1 VAVRETDPSPGQ
13 IRLRWGHVAEVG
25 DVRPGAVELTVD
37 VDGGRASALAYPELV
52 GGCRPGDRVL
62 LNTTAVALGLGTGGM
77 HLVVAVDRETA
88 EEWTAP
94 GRVMKARYLPHQ
106 LAVRTVEETDR
117 EALEA
122 PGGLGATPVV
132 VAPLHSMVAPI
143 AAGMRIAG
151 AARVV
156 YVMTDGAALP
166 GGLSRLVPRLRDAG
180 LIDTW
185 LTAGQAFGGEL
196 EAVTVWSALLAAV
209 HVARADA
216 VIVADGPGNLGT
228 DTTWGVSALGVGNA
242 ATAATVLG
250 GRALVALRIS
260 FADPRERHRA
270 LSHHSLTMLEHVV
283 APGAHVAVPV
293 LDDPE
298 RTPVWDALRSRRLE
312 DRHQLVEVEGA
323 PAVTELDRSGVDVT
337 SMGRGPDDDPAF
349 FLAAGAAGI
358 LAARMA
364 AGAAPWRRGTGN
376 APDGTVVGGA
386 TDPPEDAR

>member
-1 VAVRETDPSPGQ
+1 MTVRETGPPSGS

-62 LNTTAVALGLGTGGM
+62 LNTTAVALGLGTGGV
-77 HLVVAVDRETA
+77 HLVVAVDRDA
-88 EEWTAP
+88 NEEWRAP

-117 EALEA
+117 EALET
-122 PGGLGATPVV
+122 PGGLDATPVV

-166 GGLSRLVPRLRDAG
+166 GGLSRLLPRLREAG
-180 LIDTW
+180 LIDAW
-185 LTAGQAFGGEL
+185 LTAGHAFGGDL

-228 DTTWGVSALGVGNA
+228 ETTWGVSALGVGNA
-242 ATAATVLG
+242 ANAATVLG
-250 GRALVALRIS
+250 GRSLVALRIS

-270 LSHHSLTMLEHVV
+270 VSHHSLTMLEHVV
-283 APGAHVAVPV
+283 APGAHVPVPV
-293 LDDPE
+293 LADPE
-298 RTPVWDALRSRRLE
+298 RAAVWDALRSRRLE
-312 DRHQLVEVEGA
+312 ERHQLVEVEGA
-323 PAVTELDRSGVDVT
+323 PAVRELVRSDVDVM
-337 SMGRGPDDDPAF
+337 SMGRGSDDDPGF

-364 AGAAPWRRGTGN
+364 ASAARWRSESADPAGGS
-376 APDGTVVGGA
+376 AVGGA
-386 TDPPEDAR
+386 TDSPD